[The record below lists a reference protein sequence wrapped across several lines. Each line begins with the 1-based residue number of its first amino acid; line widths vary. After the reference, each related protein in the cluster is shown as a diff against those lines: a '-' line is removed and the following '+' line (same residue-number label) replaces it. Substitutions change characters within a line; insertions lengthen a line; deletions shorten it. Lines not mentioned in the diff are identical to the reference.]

1 MGINSCRKGESR
13 QKINYR
19 RSEESRRKMVDKIM
33 DTLQRHMPTTGPDG
47 TNELRKIA
55 VRFEDKI
62 FKVTGNQQ
70 EYLRKISFKM
80 RALESRANERFG
92 NRIPGS
98 SFGNN
103 QRPLNLGFIQRQGA
117 WQDGRPQD

>member
-1 MGINSCRKGESR
+1 
-13 QKINYR
+13 
-19 RSEESRRKMVDKIM
+19 MVDKIM
-33 DTLQRHMPTTGPDG
+33 DTLLRHMPRTGLDG

-80 RALESRANERFG
+80 RALEPRANARFG
-92 NRIPGS
+92 NHIPGN

-103 QRPLNLGFIQRQGA
+103 QRPLNPGFIHTQGA